1 MVYVHAHFTVYLL
14 NIFVFVCALARDK
27 GRAERRR
34 RRARVG
40 YAPPFR
46 QTDLPRFSLTNSPRS
61 CAPSFGEVPYY
72 GDDIP
77 TEDSLPEPEPAPK
90 RSDEA
95 EARVALFVNP
105 PDANIYVDDVY
116 KGQGQFVGTLPPG
129 EHTVRFEYQGFNTVQ
144 EALRF
149 DASDGPA
156 YLVIHMRPSRLTD
169 VQFVG
174 RDGGWVDT
182 FDSDIAAWSFTG
194 GGAVLLVGGI
204 VLLAMDGEPSC
215 AGECGG
221 VFETSAAGATL
232 TALGASSLTVGTTLF
247 LWDEL
252 AGHRPSSPS
261 VPQEQQ
267 WSVGA
272 APISQDQQWSGGR
285 VWLKGYW

>member
-1 MVYVHAHFTVYLL
+1 MCTHASRFICLMSLSLFALL
-14 NIFVFVCALARDK
+14 
-27 GRAERRR
+27 RATTASAGEDDEPEW
-34 RRARVG
+34 A
-40 YAPPFR
+40 APEAV
-46 QTDLPRFSLTNSPRS
+46 SPDETS
-61 CAPSFGEVPYY
+61 PDSTPPDDPSPLGEVPYY
-72 GDDIP
+72 GDDSAP
-77 TEDSLPEPEPAPK
+77 SNPPPPAPAPT
-90 RSDEA
+90 RSDNA

-105 PDANIYVDDVY
+105 PDANIYIDDIY
-116 KGQGQFVGTLPPG
+116 RGQGQFVGTIPPG

-144 EALRF
+144 EVLQL

-174 RDGGWVDT
+174 RSGGWVDT

-247 LWDEL
+247 LWDQL
-252 AGHRPSSPS
+252 AGRSPSSPS
-261 VPQEQQ
+261 APQEQQ

-285 VWLKGYW
+285 VWLRAHW